1 MDFDEKPK
9 STKED
14 EEQKGWRSWDLAQ
27 LLELGVSVEEAMAF
41 GFAWIVVSGRRQS
54 GSFVLRKREG
64 ESGGECDWV
73 WGNTERKN
81 GYK

>member
-14 EEQKGWRSWDLAQ
+14 EEQKGWRNWDLAQ
-27 LLELGVSVEEAMAF
+27 LLELGVSVEEAMVLALL
-41 GFAWIVVSGRRQS
+41 GLLSQVEGKE
-54 GSFVLRKREG
+54 SFVLRKREG